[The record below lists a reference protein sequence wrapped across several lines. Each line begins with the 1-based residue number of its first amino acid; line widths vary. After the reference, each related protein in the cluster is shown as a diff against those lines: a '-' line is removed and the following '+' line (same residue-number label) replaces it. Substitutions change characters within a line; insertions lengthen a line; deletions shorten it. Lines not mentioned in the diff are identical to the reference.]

1 MWKNQR
7 HQRIFR
13 LLEEMQSVTTDHLVD
28 SLSVSRETVRRD
40 LLDMEALGLL
50 RRVHGGA
57 VSAEGGS
64 EPPLDVRSKLHVKE
78 KQAIARA
85 ACDLITEHKVI
96 FFDTGSTTISLARQ
110 LASIHGLHVITN
122 SLEAASRLQK
132 EYHANRS
139 SSRVTLLGGSLAAF
153 DFATSGQRTIREI
166 SRIQADIAFVS
177 PTAIDHQHGAVNAV
191 EEEAEVAT
199 AMLENSHQNAVLA
212 DAAKFSTSG
221 NYRYCR
227 FEQMD
232 TLVTDAKIRK
242 QPELVRTITGAVK
255 TFIIVE

>member
-13 LLEEMQSVTTDHLVD
+13 LLEELQSVTTDDLVD
-28 SLSVSRETVRRD
+28 DLSVSRETVRRD

-57 VSAEGGS
+57 VSADAHS

-78 KQAIARA
+78 KQSIARA
-85 ACDLITEHKVI
+85 ACDLITDHKVV
-96 FFDTGSTTISLARQ
+96 FFDTGSTTIFLARQ
-110 LASIHGLHVITN
+110 LATIHGLHVITN

-132 EYHANRS
+132 DYDANRI
-139 SSRVTLLGGSLAAF
+139 SSRVSLLGGSLTAF
-153 DFATSGQRTIREI
+153 DFATSGQQTIREI

-177 PTAIDHQHGAVNAV
+177 PTAIDHQYGALNAA
-191 EEEAEVAT
+191 EAETEVAH
-199 AMLENSHQNAVLA
+199 AMLDNSRENAVLA
-212 DAAKFSTSG
+212 DAAKFSTNG

-232 TLVTDAKIRK
+232 ALVTDAQIRK
-242 QPELVRTITGAVK
+242 QADLVQIVSERVK
-255 TFIIVE
+255 RLIIAE